1 MHKEHKIKRALVKD
15 IQRREL
21 RQEKHVDP
29 EALKKFREV
38 PFQLKYARK
47 LKEGGKADEI

>member
-1 MHKEHKIKRALVKD
+1 MYKEHKVKRALMKD

-29 EALKKFREV
+29 EALKRFREV
-38 PFQLKYARK
+38 PYQLKCARK
-47 LKEGGKADEI
+47 LKDGGKTDEI